1 MVTPKT
7 LKCPIW
13 HSLRWKLGW
22 SRQTRN
28 PHHEAGT
35 HGCATRWQLIWP
47 PRGWG
52 APVGPQSGTVGRR
65 GPAGMG
71 ETAAEKG
78 RWPSISPWRGNYR
91 RPAPRHRS
99 AGDVRE
105 PSQSVR
111 PAVEAGAPHTRGS
124 RPGEGEPQSS
134 TRVPGVGAPG
144 FPPGPEDARSSPR
157 PRRAPGSLILSLG
170 PRYGAP

>member
-1 MVTPKT
+1 M
-7 LKCPIW
+7 
-13 HSLRWKLGW
+13 
-22 SRQTRN
+22 
-28 PHHEAGT
+28 
-35 HGCATRWQLIWP
+35 
-47 PRGWG
+47 
-52 APVGPQSGTVGRR
+52 GPQSGAVGRR

-105 PSQSVR
+105 PSLSVR

-124 RPGEGEPQSS
+124 RPGEGEPRSS
-134 TRVPGVGAPG
+134 ARVPGVGGARILSGPGGRTIFAQTPEAPRVLD
-144 FPPGPEDARSSPR
+144 PLPGPKVWGALTLAHAPALTGRGGRSTTSGACCGR
-157 PRRAPGSLILSLG
+157 CRRLG
-170 PRYGAP
+170 HRSRSVQWLPLWHRLRAHRLQ